1 MSKRLSILI
10 AIWLIGGIVLA
21 ACKPK
26 TPATPTLTPTAAP
39 TQEPTAVP
47 TSLNPTQPAPA
58 LQGTIVIWH
67 AWKENEIASLN
78 EVMRGFQAQYPE
90 VTFDV
95 LYVPFDELRGK
106 YEVAAANGGGPTLLI
121 APADWGPMLYN
132 AALIADVSD
141 VATPDFLSTLNPA
154 ALGALQY
161 KGALIGLPQ
170 AVKGV
175 VMYRNKAII
184 PETPKTF
191 EELVA
196 QAKAAT
202 QGDVVGANLEY
213 GFFFSA
219 AHITA
224 CGGKLMEANGDPAFN
239 NEAGICWLNLLK
251 AFQDA
256 GPTEYYSDKD
266 VNLFRSGKAGVI
278 IDGTW
283 NRLILAEAIGADNLA
298 IDPWPAYG
306 TGHLS
311 GFVQTEALYLNA
323 NTRGE
328 DRTLAWRFMQYFLSP
343 EAQAM
348 LANPAKAAH
357 IPATLNVDVPDRLI
371 TEAAKALAMGTTFP
385 VIPEMGAYWGPMD
398 AALRTFFDDE
408 KARPEAVL
416 QEAFEGVVKG
426 IQQIRNP

>member
-1 MSKRLSILI
+1 MSKRLSILVLL
-10 AIWLIGGIVLA
+10 WLIGGMVLA
-21 ACKPK
+21 ACKPSAMA
-26 TPATPTLTPTAAP
+26 TPAITPTATPTQQPTVLPTP
-39 TQEPTAVP
+39 
-47 TSLNPTQPAPA
+47 SNPTQPAPA
-58 LQGTIVIWH
+58 LQGTLVIWLS
-67 AWKENEIASLN
+67 WRENEIASLN
-78 EVMRGFQAQYPE
+78 DVIAGFRAQYPE
-90 VTFDV
+90 VKFDV

-106 YEVAAANGGGPTLLI
+106 FEVAAANGGGPTLLI
-121 APADWGPMLYN
+121 APADWGPVLYN
-132 AALIADVSD
+132 AGLIADVGDMAS
-141 VATPDFLSTLNPA
+141 ADFLATLNPA
-154 ALGALQY
+154 ALGAVQY

-170 AVKGV
+170 AMKGV
-175 VMYRNKAII
+175 VMYRNKAIM
-184 PETPKTF
+184 PEAPKTF

-196 QAKAAT
+196 KAKAAT

-219 AHITA
+219 AHIAA

-239 NEAGICWLNLLK
+239 NEAGVCWLNLLK
-251 AFQDA
+251 AFKDA

-283 NRLILAEAIGADNLA
+283 NRLILAEAIGVDNLA

-306 TGHLS
+306 NGHLS

-323 NTRGE
+323 NTKRE
-328 DRTLAWRFMQYFLSP
+328 EKTVAWRFMEYFLSP

-357 IPATLNVDVPDRLI
+357 IPVTLNVDVPDRLI
-371 TEAAKALAMGTTFP
+371 VEAAKALAMGTTFP

-408 KARPEAVL
+408 KAKPEAVL